1 MHNFNQYSK
10 LFSSTFMLSAFTF
23 GGGYVIVPLM
33 QKKFV
38 DELKWIDEDEMLDLV
53 AIAQSSP
60 GVMAVNASIIL
71 GKKLGGFKG
80 SIVALLGTILPPFI
94 ILSILSIFYESFI
107 NNELISMT
115 LQGMQAAI
123 AAIII
128 NAAIGLFGTLL
139 KSNINYNIIIFVC
152 SFILIFFFNISIIYL
167 IIASII
173 IALILYYIK
182 EGDNK

>member
-1 MHNFNQYSK
+1 MQGFNQYRK
-10 LFSSTFMLSAFTF
+10 LFFSTFTLSAFTF

-38 DELKWIDEDEMLDLV
+38 DELKWIDKEEMLDLV

-71 GKKLGGFKG
+71 GKKVGGFKG
-80 SIVALLGTILPPFI
+80 SIVSLLGTILPPFI
-94 ILSILSIFYESFI
+94 ILSILSLFYEAFI
-107 NNELISMT
+107 SNELISVT

-128 NAAIGLFGTLL
+128 CAAINLFENLL
-139 KSNINYNIIIFVC
+139 ESNINYNIIIFSC
-152 SFILIFFFNISIIYL
+152 AFILIFFLNISIIYL
-167 IIASII
+167 IIGAILI
-173 IALILYYIK
+173 TLILYYFK
-182 EGDNK
+182 EGDKR